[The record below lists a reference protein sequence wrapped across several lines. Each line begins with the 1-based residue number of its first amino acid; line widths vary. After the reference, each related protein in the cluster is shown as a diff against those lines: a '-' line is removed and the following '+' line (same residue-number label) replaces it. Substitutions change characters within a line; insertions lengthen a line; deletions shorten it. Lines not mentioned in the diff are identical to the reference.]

1 MSPLLAD
8 GLFLATSALYL
19 VCAVMFGAVLLGR
32 GERFARVA
40 PRLLFVATALHA
52 VHIVVASFVWRV
64 CPVEGI
70 HFPMSVL
77 SMFACAAY
85 LVMRTRWRIE
95 VVGAFVAPFA
105 LSSLLASRFVNASGA
120 LAPSGTVKGAL
131 VPIHVLANM
140 AGVALFSLA
149 FAAATL
155 YLVQENRL
163 KRKQIGGLFQRLPPL
178 DALDRAEHRFLLAGF
193 PLFTLGIVLGT
204 FYAHKIESTSLG
216 AVLRAVFGYLTWLL
230 FAGVLFLRAAAGW
243 RGRRAAYGT
252 IVGYGFAMIVLA
264 LYLLRSQPSQSVAMG
279 GP

>member
-19 VCAVMFGAVLLGR
+19 VCAVMFGAVLVGR

-105 LSSLLASRFVNASGA
+105 LSALLASRFVNTTGA

-193 PLFTLGIVLGT
+193 PLLTVGILTGTLWAYKVEAGIASDVWRAGLG
-204 FYAHKIESTSLG
+204 YA
-216 AVLRAVFGYLTWLL
+216 TWLL
-230 FAGVLFLRAAAGW
+230 FAGVLLLRAAAGW
-243 RGRRAAYGT
+243 RGRRAAIGT
-252 IVGYGFAMIVLA
+252 IAGFGFAVVVLV
-264 LYLLRSQPSQSVAMG
+264 LYLVRALSAG
-279 GP
+279 GGVSA